1 MSRGSVLIT
10 GAAGFLGSHLVDA
23 YLRRGFLVIGV
34 DNFFR
39 GKPENLPKECKDFIF
54 VKLDLTS
61 EDATEL
67 LSKYLREYS
76 VNLVIH
82 YAAINGTK
90 YFYDIPYKVLDDN
103 VRMTQNVLRAT
114 ELAGCVRKVVYAS
127 SSEVY
132 GEPSVI
138 PTPESHPIMLEVQ
151 QRRDSYAASKA
162 LGEFYVKLF
171 SETHGIDY
179 LILRIF
185 NTYGPRMDT
194 SEYGQVIPE
203 LIRKLFFDEVFTIIG
218 PGTQTRSFCYVDDH
232 VRLVMKLVEKCR
244 NDVFN
249 VGSDEEV
256 TILELAKILHEL
268 VGRPFKPKI
277 LPPRPGD
284 RMRRRPDISKL
295 IRAVDDKPRIGLRE
309 GLKLTI
315 NYYIKLW
322 GICDKVSIKED

>member
-1 MSRGSVLIT
+1 MSEGTVLIT

-23 YLRRGFLVIGV
+23 YLRRGYLVVGV

-39 GKPENLPKECKDFIF
+39 GKREHLPLGNKDFIF
-54 VKLDLTS
+54 IELDLTS
-61 EDATEL
+61 DESTKV
-67 LSKYLREYS
+67 LSKYLREFG
-76 VNLVIH
+76 VDLVIH

-90 YFYDIPYKVLDDN
+90 YFYDIPHKVLDDN
-103 VRMTQNVLRAT
+103 IRMTQNVLKAI
-114 ELAGCVRKVVYAS
+114 ESFGGVKKVVYAS

-138 PTPESHPIMLEVQ
+138 PTPETHPIVLEVE

-162 LGEFYVKLF
+162 IGEFYVKLF
-171 SETHGIDY
+171 SETYGIDY

-203 LIRKLFFDEVFTIIG
+203 FIRKLFFDDVFTIIG

-232 VRLVMKLVEKCR
+232 VRLVMKLIDRCR

-256 TILELAKILHEL
+256 TIMELAKVLHEL
-268 VGRPFKPKI
+268 VGKPFKPKI
-277 LPPRPGD
+277 LPSRPGD

-295 IRAVDDKPRIGLRE
+295 INAVDDRPKVDLRE
-309 GLKLTI
+309 GLKLTL

-322 GICDKVSIKED
+322 GIKGISIKE

>member
-1 MSRGSVLIT
+1 MSKGSVLIT

-23 YLRRGFLVIGV
+23 YLKQGFLVIGV

-39 GKPENLPKECKDFIF
+39 GKPENLPSENENFIF

-61 EDATEL
+61 DDSVKV
-67 LSKYLREYS
+67 LSEYLRDYG
-76 VNLVIH
+76 VDLVIH

-114 ELAGCVRKVVYAS
+114 EFAGCVRKVVYAS

-132 GEPSVI
+132 GEPSII
-138 PTPESHPIMLEVQ
+138 PTPETHPIVLEVEQ
-151 QRRDSYAASKA
+151 KRDSYAASKA
-162 LGEFYVKLF
+162 IGEFYVKLF
-171 SETHGIDY
+171 SESHGIDY

-203 LIRKLFFDEVFTIIG
+203 FIRKLFFDDVFTIIG
-218 PGTQTRSFCYVDDH
+218 PGTQTRSFCYVEDH
-232 VRLVMKLVEKCR
+232 VRLVMKLIEKCR

-249 VGSDEEV
+249 IGSDEEV
-256 TILELAKILHEL
+256 TIIELAKIMHEL

-284 RMRRRPDISKL
+284 RMRRRPDITKL
-295 IRAVDDKPRIGLRE
+295 INAINDRPTIGLKE
-309 GLKLTI
+309 GLKYTI
-315 NYYIKLW
+315 EYYIKLW
-322 GICDKVSIKED
+322 NINVNPR